1 MEGMIYRE
9 SGRTLDKCYFE
20 KVLWESVAIPS
31 LLYGTEII
39 LMVEK
44 NIDELERIQ
53 ARIGRWLLGG
63 KRWSA
68 KEAIL
73 GELGWM
79 RIKDRIVRS
88 RAEFYA
94 HVMGME
100 ERNKDRWVFKAMMEG
115 KIRRLL
121 LMRMRIISIWGL
133 KFKCK
138 EEFLESSGRIFFK
151 KQD

>member
-1 MEGMIYRE
+1 MVTGREKMVSEG
-9 SGRTLDKCYFE
+9 GNF
-20 KVLWESVAIPS
+20 
-31 LLYGTEII
+31 
-39 LMVEK
+39 
-44 NIDELERIQ
+44 
-53 ARIGRWLLGG
+53 
-63 KRWSA
+63 
-68 KEAIL
+68 

-121 LMRMRIISIWGL
+121 LMRMRIMSIWGL